1 MRFLIIVSLFA
12 AVCIPDLFPI
22 TGDEVIARVDELMNT
37 DSRVEMVLVKQ
48 SLSGEE
54 LEHEEMTVYAK
65 NNNQKIIV
73 RITYPQDRIG
83 NDIIMIEENVWS
95 YDMDSGRVIRVPSNL
110 SYGGTDF
117 SYGDIVR
124 LNLSDNYNAQITG
137 EDTEFWAISLSAE
150 ERSAPYHRIE
160 MKIQKET
167 FIPVTGIC
175 FSRNG
180 EIIKTMEYSDVREFN
195 GKMKP
200 SVITVS
206 SPYNNDDVSVMTII
220 SEELKI
226 YPDNIYNKRNL
237 AMRLEE
243 NY

>member
-1 MRFLIIVSLFA
+1 
-12 AVCIPDLFPI
+12 
-22 TGDEVIARVDELMNT
+22 VDELINT
-37 DSRVEMVLVKQ
+37 DSMIEMVLIKR

-65 NNNQKIIV
+65 DNNQKIIV

-83 NDIIMIEENVWS
+83 NDIIMIEDNVWS

-124 LNLSDNYNAQITG
+124 LNLSDNYTAEIKS
-137 EDTEFWAISLSAE
+137 EDSEFWILNLSAE
-150 ERSAPYHRIE
+150 ERSAPYSRIE
-160 MKIQKET
+160 LKVQKVT
-167 FIPVTGIC
+167 FIPVTGTC
-175 FSRNG
+175 FSKNG
-180 EIIKTMEYSDVREFN
+180 KIIKTMDYSNIQEFN

-206 SPYNNDDVSVMTII
+206 SPYNREDVSVMTIL
-220 SEELKI
+220 SEELKT